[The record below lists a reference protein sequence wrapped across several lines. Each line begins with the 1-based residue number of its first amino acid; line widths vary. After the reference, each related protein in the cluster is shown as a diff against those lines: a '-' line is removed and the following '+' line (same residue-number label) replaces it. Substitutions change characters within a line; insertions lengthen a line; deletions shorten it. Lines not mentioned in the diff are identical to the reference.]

1 MPHGKKP
8 TQVRLRGI
16 HQVKRR
22 LADGTIKLHYYHRST
37 RKKLDGIPG
46 SPAFLESY
54 AAAEKVQTDHL
65 GETLA
70 GLVRKF
76 ESSFDFSATAE
87 TTQREYKRIFRVID
101 RHWGSCP
108 IPALTDREFRRDVLA
123 WHDKIAAKT
132 PREADALVAAIAR
145 VLAFGVD
152 RGEIQTNVLAHF
164 SRAYKANR
172 TDKIWLP
179 AHIDAFCKVAAAEL
193 VAALTL
199 ALHTGQRQGD
209 LLRLRWSDYDGKAI
223 SLRQSKT
230 GVPVTIPCTAV
241 LRGLLDGM
249 SRTADTILNTPS
261 GRPWTAYYFRHKW
274 IAAAKA
280 AGIKDLHFHDLRG
293 TAVTLLA
300 EAGATVPEIAAITGH
315 KLEYVGRIL
324 ETYLARTATLSS
336 SAIAKLDRHFQKNS
350 GDKS

>member
-1 MPHGKKP
+1 M
-8 TQVRLRGI
+8 QVRLRGI
-16 HQVKRR
+16 HRVKRR
-22 LADGTIKLHYYHRST
+22 LANGTLRVHYYHRST
-37 RKKLDGIPG
+37 RKKLEGTPG
-46 SPAFLESY
+46 SPLFLESY
-54 AAAEKVQTDHL
+54 AAAEKAQTNRL

-76 ESSFDFSATAE
+76 EDSVDFSATAE
-87 TTQREYKRIFRVID
+87 TTQREYRRIFRVID

-123 WHDKIAAKT
+123 WHNKIAART
-132 PREADALVAAIAR
+132 PREADSLVSAIAR
-145 VLAFGVD
+145 VLAFAVD

-164 SRAYKANR
+164 SRAYRSTR

-179 AHIDAFCKVAAAEL
+179 THIDAFSKVAPAEL
-193 VAALTL
+193 VAALML

-209 LLRLRWSDYDGKAI
+209 LLRLRWADYDGKAI

-230 GVPVTIPCTAV
+230 GVPVTIPCTAT
-241 LRGLLDGM
+241 LRRVLDGM
-249 SRTADTILNTPS
+249 ARTADTILTTPS
-261 GRPWTAYYFRHKW
+261 GRPWTSYYFRHQW
-274 IAAAKA
+274 TAAAKA
-280 AGIKDLHFHDLRG
+280 AGIKGLHFHDLRG

-315 KLEYVGRIL
+315 RLEYVGQIL

-336 SAIAKLDRHFQKNS
+336 SAIAKLDKHFQKAS
-350 GDKS
+350 DDKP